1 MTARPENPTFV
12 DKPKSRRNAQRKD
25 EFIRAALDLF
35 SERGVGVVTIKDIAN
50 HVGCNSSLIYYY
62 FESKDDLVKNSI
74 EPCITEFYDYYMEM
88 ISDSKDPVT
97 RLLAWL
103 ETHILKYEQISKIT
117 QITANYRPS
126 TEGDG
131 RVNRYIEWYY
141 SGERKIISDAISAGI
156 KSGVFQKVDADS
168 SAEFIATHLDGIM
181 IRETYLPNFDPIA
194 AIRRLADVMW
204 QMLSYRGER
213 RLEQSQGVPG
223 AARRGGGG
231 KRAQA
236 SRKNA

>member
-1 MTARPENPTFV
+1 
-12 DKPKSRRNAQRKD
+12 
-25 EFIRAALDLF
+25 
-35 SERGVGVVTIKDIAN
+35 
-50 HVGCNSSLIYYY
+50 
-62 FESKDDLVKNSI
+62 
-74 EPCITEFYDYYMEM
+74 MEM

-103 ETHILKYEQISKIT
+103 ETHILKYEQISKVT

-131 RVNRYIEWYY
+131 QVNRYIEWYY

-156 KSGVFQKVDADS
+156 KSGIFQKVDADS

-181 IRETYLPNFDPIA
+181 IRETYLPHFDPIA

-204 QMLSYRGER
+204 LMLGYRGER
-213 RLEQSQGVPG
+213 RLEQSNGVPG
-223 AARRGGGG
+223 AARRDGGG

-236 SRKNA
+236 SRKNS